1 MRILFLALYAT
12 ALVMG
17 QLPSNRTVDW
27 SRSGIPNGIPS
38 ASWPIYRTL
47 SASGSSD
54 DSVAIQSA
62 INTAPAKSVILLNPG
77 TYKINRSSK
86 VCYGHSDDY
95 ASGVYQAGL
104 CLSKSVALRG
114 AGPHKTVLQYG
125 NGANIISMGRTYL
138 SASQVVFI
146 PITSGASKGSSQI
159 TVQST
164 SGITTGIHL
173 VITQNNPNDSDGTA
187 LVNTSG
193 YTGSCSDC
201 GHGLANNSMTQIAK
215 VTAVNGNTLTLE
227 RPLYFDYNTSPKAY
241 KLSMVENVG
250 LEDLRLQS
258 TASSGTG
265 LLYKNVNIQSCSN
278 CWVKNVQ
285 SDMAVDRS
293 HIYLSDVYGS
303 EIRNN
308 YLNDGYNH
316 NSGATYSV
324 YLEFRN
330 SENVIEN
337 NIVRKGR
344 HSLIMSGGSG
354 NVFGYNY
361 ILDPYMGE
369 YHNSL
374 AEDSTHG
381 AHPYMNLWEGNVTPN
396 VEFDFTHGS
405 GSHNTLFR
413 NYLHLTANNPDTG
426 KPMTSAL
433 FAVNIAYYN
442 YYENVLGNVIG
453 PYGSACTANSYEI
466 NANASQTSSIYKL
479 GYYDDGG
486 TSSPNS
492 NLSAKVGR
500 TLLRGGN
507 WDCKTNTVIWNNN
520 VPSGSLASSY
530 LSQQNLPA
538 SLYLSG
544 KPSWFTA
551 SGAPWPAIDP
561 AASIKVNKI
570 PAQICYESG
579 PKSGAA
585 FNPDACYGSVSNP
598 PPAPPTNLISTVR

>member
-1 MRILFLALYAT
+1 
-12 ALVMG
+12 
-17 QLPSNRTVDW
+17 
-27 SRSGIPNGIPS
+27 
-38 ASWPIYRTL
+38 
-47 SASGSSD
+47 
-54 DSVAIQSA
+54 
-62 INTAPAKSVILLNPG
+62 VILLNAG

-86 VCYGHSDDY
+86 VCYGRSDDY

-104 CLSKSVALRG
+104 CLDKPVVLRG
-114 AGPHKTVLQYG
+114 AGPHKTVIQYG
-125 NGANIISMGRTYL
+125 NGANIVSMGRTYL
-138 SASQVVFI
+138 SSSQVVFI
-146 PITSGASKGSSQI
+146 AITGGATKGSSQV
-159 TVQST
+159 TLQST
-164 SGITTGIHL
+164 SGISSGTYL
-173 VITQNNPNDSDGTA
+173 VITQNNPTDSDGTA

-201 GHGLANNSMTQIAK
+201 GHSLPNNSMTQIVK
-215 VTAVNGNTLTLE
+215 VTAVSGNTITLE
-227 RPLYFDYNTSPKAY
+227 RPLYFDYNNSPKAY

-250 LEDLRLQS
+250 LEDLRLQP

-265 LLYKNVNIQSCSN
+265 LVYKNINLQSCAN

-396 VEFDFTHGS
+396 IEFDFAHGS
-405 GSHNTLFR
+405 GSHNTLYR
-413 NYLHLTANNPDTG
+413 NYIHLTANNPDTG
-426 KPMTSAL
+426 RPMTSAL

-500 TLLRGGN
+500 TILRGGN
-507 WDCKTNTVIWNNN
+507 WDCKTNTVVWNNN

-530 LSQQNLPA
+530 LSPQTLPA
-538 SLYLSG
+538 SLYLSA

-551 SGAPWPAIDP
+551 SGVPWPAIDP
-561 AASIKVNKI
+561 AASTKVNRI
-570 PAQICYESG
+570 PAQICYENG
-579 PKSGAA
+579 PKIGGA
-585 FNPDACYGSVSNP
+585 FNPAACYGSATNP
-598 PPAPPTNLISTVR
+598 GPAAPTNLISTVQ